1 MGHVSQAFKRSGVI
15 AATPREGDA
24 SASSNSIFNAYA
36 PEVGGQTTAR
46 PETPSLV
53 ARPIGRSGLTAVP
66 TPSHAATSSRPQW
79 SPTPV
84 TTTAPAPA
92 ASTTSEAAPS
102 TATVDADADRLIDT
116 EQIGNYIGFIFR
128 SLGRHWLLAATTALL
143 MMGATSAAALYWPK
157 SYHVDAKLLVQRN
170 EVMASLVNPGR
181 TISREA
187 EAPTRAAEE
196 IVLQHDNLLSLIKQT
211 DLMTEWER
219 TRIPLL
225 KTKDRIFAKLR
236 GPQTEESRLESM
248 VGLLEQRLKV
258 YATPEGSVTFDIAW
272 PDPQMAYSIV
282 DHSIQNFLQFRRVS
296 ETSAIA
302 DSIAILDQSVA
313 SLETTVT
320 QTISELPKRR
330 TTPTVRRSEPAPAAA
345 AAPAVPVIT
354 VPAGPPPDLVR
365 RRDRLKADLDIRRQN
380 VARLD
385 EAHRAQLNDA
395 QSRLAA
401 AKMVYAEDFPTVIAL
416 RQSVAQLSR
425 ESAELVAARRD
436 AQNAESEYE
445 TLNSTLQAADDSAR
459 TSATAASTALTPSTP
474 RVRIDSTPI
483 EVDLNSGESNDP
495 TSLRLKVE
503 LAELATVRE
512 RANAARAE
520 LSSSQ
525 AGFKY
530 QYTVLRPPQVPRG
543 PSSPNVP
550 AFLAAGVVAS
560 LLLALMAAIAADLV
574 GGKVLEPWQVERQL
588 GLPVALTLH
597 ER

>member
-1 MGHVSQAFKRSGVI
+1 MGQVSQAFKRSGVI
-15 AATPREGDA
+15 PTTPREGDA
-24 SASSNSIFNAYA
+24 SASSNSIFTAYA
-36 PEVGGQTTAR
+36 SETSEQPGR
-46 PETPSLV
+46 PDSPSLV
-53 ARPIGRSGLTAVP
+53 TRPLQRSVVLTAVP
-66 TPSHAATSSRPQW
+66 APTPGPASVRSPWSSVSVAAT
-79 SPTPV
+79 
-84 TTTAPAPA
+84 
-92 ASTTSEAAPS
+92 ASAPS
-102 TATVDADADRLIDT
+102 TTADAPLPAAAPEVDADRLIDT
-116 EQIGNYIGFIFR
+116 QQIGNYLGFILR
-128 SLGRHWLLAATTALL
+128 AVGRHWLLSAVTALL
-143 MMGATSAAALYWPK
+143 MLAAASTAAVYWPK

-196 IVLQHDNLLSLIKQT
+196 IVLQHDNLLALIKQT
-211 DLMTEWER
+211 DLINEWER
-219 TRIPLL
+219 TRIPIL
-225 KTKDRIFAKLR
+225 KTKDRIFSALR
-236 GPQTEESRLESM
+236 GPQTEESRLDSM

-258 YATPEGSVTFDIAW
+258 YATPEGSVTFDLQW
-272 PDPQMAYSIV
+272 PEPQMAYSIV

-320 QTISELPKRR
+320 QTIAELPKRR
-330 TTPTVRRSEPAPAAA
+330 TTSTVRRSEPTPAPAP
-345 AAPAVPVIT
+345 APAVPVVIAPT
-354 VPAGPPPDLVR
+354 GPPPDLVR
-365 RRDRLKADLDIRRQN
+365 RLARLKADLELSRQN
-380 VARLD
+380 VARLE
-385 EAHRAQLNDA
+385 EAHRLQLTDA

-416 RQSVAQLSR
+416 RQSVAQLTR
-425 ESAELVAARRD
+425 ESPELAAARRD
-436 AQNAESEYE
+436 AQSTESEYE
-445 TLNSTLQAADDSAR
+445 TLSTALQAADDSAR
-459 TSATAASTALTPSTP
+459 PPATSVAASSPSSRP
-474 RVRIDSTPI
+474 RFDSTPI
-483 EVDLNSGESNDP
+483 EVDLTAGEMNDP

-550 AFLAAGVVAS
+550 AFLAAGVLAS
-560 LLLALMAAIAADLV
+560 LLLALMAAVAADLA

-588 GLPVALTLH
+588 GLPVALTLQ
-597 ER
+597 EK

>member
-1 MGHVSQAFKRSGVI
+1 MGQVSQAFKRSGVI
-15 AATPREGDA
+15 PTASREGDA

-36 PEVGGQTTAR
+36 PEAPDQAGPDSPTLVTR
-46 PETPSLV
+46 PV
-53 ARPIGRSGLTAVP
+53 GRSVVLAAVPDPTSSATGVRSPWPSVGAATATP
-66 TPSHAATSSRPQW
+66 TPSTTTDAPVPA
-79 SPTPV
+79 PTPEV
-84 TTTAPAPA
+84 
-92 ASTTSEAAPS
+92 
-102 TATVDADADRLIDT
+102 DADRLIDAQ
-116 EQIGNYIGFIFR
+116 QIGNYLGFIVR
-128 SLGRHWLLAATTALL
+128 AVGRHWLLATVTALL
-143 MMGATSAAALYWPK
+143 MLAATSTAAVYWPK

-170 EVMASLVNPGR
+170 DVMASLVNPGR

-187 EAPTRAAEE
+187 ESPTRAAEE
-196 IVLQHDNLLSLIKQT
+196 IVLKHENLLSVIKQT
-211 DLMTEWER
+211 NLMSEWER

-225 KTKDRIFAKLR
+225 KAKDRIVTALR
-236 GPQTEESRLESM
+236 GPQTDESRLDSM

-258 YATPEGSVTFDIAW
+258 YATPEGSVTFDLLW
-272 PDPQMAYSIV
+272 PEPQMAYSIV
-282 DHSIQNFLQFRRVS
+282 DHSIRNFLQFRRVS

-330 TTPTVRRSEPAPAAA
+330 TTSTVRRSEPTPAPA
-345 AAPAVPVIT
+345 PAQ
-354 VPAGPPPDLVR
+354 AGPVVAPPSGPPADLVR
-365 RRDRLKADLDIRRQN
+365 RLAQLKADLELRRQS
-380 VARLD
+380 VARLE
-385 EAHRAQLNDA
+385 EAHRLQLADA

-416 RQSVAQLSR
+416 RQNVAQLSR
-425 ESAELVAARRD
+425 ESPELAAARRD
-436 AQNAESEYE
+436 AQNTEAEYE
-445 TLNSTLQAADDSAR
+445 TLNTVLQAADGSAR
-459 TSATAASTALTPSTP
+459 TPATALATAIPSTP
-474 RVRIDSTPI
+474 RTRFDSTPI
-483 EVDLNSGESNDP
+483 EVDLTAGEMNDP

-530 QYTVLRPPQVPRG
+530 QYTILRPPQVPRG

-550 AFLAAGVVAS
+550 AFLAAGVLAS
-560 LLLALMAAIAADLV
+560 LLLALMVGVAADLA
-574 GGKVLEPWQVERQL
+574 GGKVLEPWQVEHQL
-588 GLPVALTLH
+588 GLPVALTLQ